1 MMEENHEM
9 KTGVKE
15 ENHEMK
21 IEKEN
26 HVMKTE
32 VKEENHEMKT
42 EVKEENHEMKI
53 EEEEEENQKMK
64 IEEDESHE
72 MKTEVKQEEN
82 EEVKVE
88 EHQDQ
93 EPDLHPVNTTNQTD
107 PASSSGPPDLQVG
120 KMTQKRKAPAN
131 EDTDEVVKKR
141 LAYDPSGP
149 SVSTSSSQEADSI
162 DLQIDDTATRIGAAP
177 ALLDISSVS
186 AAKIIKGR
194 LHSLASAQSQDT
206 ATTLT
211 EPPPDEFQDL
221 VLTQPDYGV
230 IHSTE
235 RQFSKNPCVYMGRLP
250 GIEKDPDD
258 TRSNGRRRPLT
269 DQGSNN
275 GALVLESSRLHTP
288 PPPPPRL
295 TPPRLTPPRLTPP
308 RLTPP
313 RLTPPRLT
321 APPPAAGW
329 WRLASRY
336 GHTSLVPRG
345 FPLRRG
351 QARGRLFAHVRRTA
365 AHLTLTSRYAR
376 FPLKK
381 KKVLSVEK
389 LRSTL
394 KTLQRAFDVA
404 KSRMEAIQRI
414 LKVTASILDRIPTST
429 DHEKRVKSRAQMF
442 LRAGMILLDD

>member
-9 KTGVKE
+9 KTEVKE
-15 ENHEMK
+15 ENLE
-21 IEKEN
+21 I
-26 HVMKTE
+26 KTE
-32 VKEENHEMKT
+32 LEENHEMKT
-42 EVKEENHEMKI
+42 EVKEENHEIKIDVKEENFQIKTEETQEIKMEVEDHHEMKI
-53 EEEEEENQKMK
+53 EVKEEEY
-64 IEEDESHE
+64 
-72 MKTEVKQEEN
+72 

-93 EPDLHPVNTTNQTD
+93 EPDLHPLNTTNRTD
-107 PASSSGPPDLQVG
+107 PASSSGPSDLQVG

-141 LAYDPSGP
+141 LTYDPSGP
-149 SVSTSSSQEADSI
+149 SVSTSSSQEAESI
-162 DLQIDDTATRIGAAP
+162 DLQISDTATRIGASP

-194 LHSLASAQSQDT
+194 LRSLASAQSQDT

-211 EPPPDEFQDL
+211 EPPPDEYQDL

-235 RQFSKNPCVYMGRLP
+235 RQFSKNPCVYLGRLP

-258 TRSNGRRRPLT
+258 TCSNGRRRPLT

-313 RLTPPRLT
+313 RLTAPPPRLT
-321 APPPAAGW
+321 ARPPAAGW
-329 WRLASRY
+329 WRPASRY

-351 QARGRLFAHVRRTA
+351 RAGGRLFAHVRRTA

-429 DHEKRVKSRAQMF
+429 DHEKRVISRAQMF